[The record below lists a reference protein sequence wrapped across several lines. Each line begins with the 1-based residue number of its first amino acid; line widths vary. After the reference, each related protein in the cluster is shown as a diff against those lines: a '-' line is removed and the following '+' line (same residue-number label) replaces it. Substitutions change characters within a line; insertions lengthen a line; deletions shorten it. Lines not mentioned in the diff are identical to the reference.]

1 LNVPEGSYNLG
12 RMKFLV
18 SLLRCLPLLLL
29 GLFLGGCQP
38 QGQSQIDE
46 EKEPHFLAGK
56 NRLNTM
62 DFPAAVESFERALT
76 FNPKSAAAHF
86 ELGWLFDQK
95 VPDPAAAI
103 YHYEHYLR
111 LQPNAERAEWVKQHI
126 LACKQELARTV
137 SLGPVT
143 EKQQRDLEK
152 LAEDNKRLTEE
163 NRRLNDEVAKWRTYA
178 ATLPRPQTN
187 PPARITQPNLI
198 NPQGASLHPAPGAAA
213 PRVQT
218 STLLG
223 QDPRQPGGVNRGPA
237 GPGGAPPP
245 KGAPA
250 APMRTHVIKARETLA
265 SVARQYG
272 VKLEALSAANPK
284 ATPRHLRP
292 GQTLKV
298 PPP

>member
-1 LNVPEGSYNLG
+1 
-12 RMKFLV
+12 MKFLV
-18 SLLRCLPLLLL
+18 SFLRCLPLLLL
-29 GLFLGGCQP
+29 GLFPGGCQP

-56 NRLNTM
+56 SRLNTM
-62 DFPAAVESFERALT
+62 DYPAAIESFERALT

-103 YHYEHYLR
+103 YHYEHYLK
-111 LQPNAERAEWVKQHI
+111 LQPNAEKAEWVKQHI

-152 LAEDNKRLTEE
+152 LAEDAKRLTEE

-187 PPARITQPNLI
+187 PPARSTQPNLI
-198 NPQGASLHPAPGAAA
+198 NPQGAGLHPAPGAAS

-218 STLLG
+218 SSLPG
-223 QDPRQPGGVNRGPA
+223 QDARQPGAAKRGPA
-237 GPGGAPPP
+237 GPGGAPAP

-250 APMRTHVIKARETLA
+250 AHVRTHVIKARETLA
-265 SVARQYG
+265 SIARQYG
-272 VKLEALSAANPK
+272 VRLEALSAANPK
-284 ATPRHLRP
+284 ANPRHLRP
-292 GQTLKV
+292 GQTLMV

>member
-1 LNVPEGSYNLG
+1 
-12 RMKFLV
+12 MKFLA
-18 SLLRCLPLLLL
+18 SLLRRLPLWLL
-29 GLFLGGCQP
+29 GLSLGGCLP

-56 NRLNTM
+56 NHLNTM
-62 DFPAAVESFERALT
+62 DFQAAIESFEKALT

-103 YHYEHYLR
+103 YHYDHYLKLR
-111 LQPNAERAEWVKQHI
+111 PNAEKAEWVKQHI

-163 NRRLNDEVAKWRTYA
+163 NRRLNDEVTKWRTYA

-187 PPARITQPNLI
+187 PPARITQPDLS
-198 NPQGASLHPAPGAAA
+198 NPQGASLPLARGPAA
-213 PRVQT
+213 PPVLT
-218 STLLG
+218 STLPG
-223 QDPRQPGGVNRGPA
+223 PDPRQPVGVHRRA
-237 GPGGAPPP
+237 LGPGGAPPP
-245 KGAPA
+245 KGTPA
-250 APMRTHVIKARETLA
+250 GPMRTHVVKARETLA
-265 SVARQYG
+265 GIARRYG

-284 ATPRHLRP
+284 ITARGLRP
-292 GQTLKV
+292 GQTLRI
-298 PPP
+298 PPA